1 MGPSLIMAV
10 RHGESAVNAAYTE
23 ASRTNAAVAFPGGN
37 ADVPLTELGR
47 AQAAA
52 VGRWLGGLP
61 AQRRPQVVW
70 CSPYQRT
77 METWRIAGEQIGRMG
92 EPVPETRMDQ
102 RLIDRVMGE
111 LELMNPQAIGER
123 FPEEARRCKEVGEHA
138 YRPPGGESFGDV
150 AARLRAL
157 ASDLNGD
164 ADASRVLIVAH
175 NAVVTVLRHVLEAD
189 DDTDMTGIAAFGPV
203 ANASVSTW
211 ERRRQR
217 LTLAEFSAIGH
228 LRHGKAV
235 PTW

>member
-1 MGPSLIMAV
+1 MAV

-23 ASRTNAAVAFPGGN
+23 ASRTDAAVAFPGRN

-47 AQAAA
+47 SQAAA
-52 VGRWLGGLP
+52 VGRWLGSLP
-61 AQRRPQVVW
+61 SERRPHIVW
-70 CSPYQRT
+70 CSPYRRT
-77 METWRIAGEQIGRMG
+77 METWQIAREQIRRIG
-92 EPVPETRMDQ
+92 EPVPETRVEE
-102 RLIDRVMGE
+102 RLIDRIMGK

-123 FPEEARRCKEVGEHA
+123 FPEEALRSKEVGEYA

-150 AARLRAL
+150 AARLRAFV
-157 ASDLNGD
+157 ADLDGD
-164 ADASRVLIVAH
+164 TDASRVLIVAH

-203 ANASVSTW
+203 ANASISTW

-217 LTLAEFSAIGH
+217 LALAEFSAIGH
-228 LRHGKAV
+228 LRQEKAV